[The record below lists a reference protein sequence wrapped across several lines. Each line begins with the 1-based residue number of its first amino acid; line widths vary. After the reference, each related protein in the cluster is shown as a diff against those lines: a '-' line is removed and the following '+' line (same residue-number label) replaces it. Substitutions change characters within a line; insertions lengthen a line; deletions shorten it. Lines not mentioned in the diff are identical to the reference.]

1 MGDTMKHCLLMC
13 CHNRFG
19 IVPDGFTPIQCGA
32 VLNPALHGAAGDDE
46 GDNIS
51 AENRSY
57 CELTAHYYAWKNI
70 DADVYGF
77 CHYRRFF
84 GADDRA
90 KKPYIVCRNLTG
102 KAQLLSGDEHYL
114 EQLFKKYDL
123 IAPKSENMGLSVRSH
138 YCTSEYHFE
147 VDLELFVELLETM
160 RPDYKAHADNY
171 LSQNRQYFCNMFIM
185 KKADFY
191 EYCSTLFPVLAE
203 FDKRKTLHGDFQ
215 SDRTDGYLGEI
226 FTGIFIT
233 KKREQGARIGEFSR
247 IDAECTRK
255 KIMLYHLLPPESE
268 RRFVAKRLVKR
279 IKRQN
284 ETKT

>member
-1 MGDTMKHCLLMC
+1 MKKCLLMC

-19 IVPDGFTPIQCGA
+19 VVPDGFGPIQCGA
-32 VLNPALHGAAGDDE
+32 AINPAIEGTAGDDI

-84 GADDRA
+84 GSDAEMKA
-90 KKPYIVCRNLTG
+90 PYIVCRSVSG
-102 KAQLLSGDEHYL
+102 KDKLLSANEHDL
-114 EQLFKKYDL
+114 KRLFETHDI

-138 YCTSEYHFE
+138 YCSSEYHYKE
-147 VDLELFVELLETM
+147 DLELFVEILTSLY
-160 RPDYKAHADNY
+160 PYYKPCADRY
-171 LSQNRQYFCNMFIM
+171 LSQDRQYFCNMFIM

-191 EYCSTLFPVLAE
+191 EYCSALFTTLAE
-203 FDKRKTLHGDFQ
+203 FDRRKILHGDFQ

-233 KKREQGARIGEFSR
+233 KKREQGAKIEELPR
-247 IDAECTRK
+247 IDAECTWK
-255 KIMLYHLLPPESE
+255 KIMLYHLLPPESR
-268 RRFVAKRLVKR
+268 RRFLVKRLVKR
-279 IKRQN
+279 VKRKH